1 MHSQNGPITS
11 DQSEVTSN
19 LAPQPRPQKL
29 SIDDVF
35 SKYSVVIYTDKFSPF
50 LFLLAYMELPQ
61 RNFIDILSKT
71 FDGVKGLTE
80 TSGLE
85 ETMDNLT
92 EEDRMQ

>member
-1 MHSQNGPITS
+1 
-11 DQSEVTSN
+11 
-19 LAPQPRPQKL
+19 
-29 SIDDVF
+29 
-35 SKYSVVIYTDKFSPF
+35 
-50 LFLLAYMELPQ
+50 MELPQ